1 MPCPFTGKKPR
12 QHHECLQIRMGVR
25 EAVPVIFFDKPN
37 SESECKTEIRV
48 FLRGAEGGVKRLKE
62 ILPSL
67 FAYYKIVTIDGKAR
81 LLSECGLIP
90 YRCQDAG
97 GDVTF
102 FFDGSE
108 VRDQFKPP
116 RSVSEAWIKPGEKLE
131 TPVPEPQPA
140 PPPAPAP
147 EPAPEPQPSPA
158 PAAAPEHNSPK
169 EEEVAPATPESVHD
183 SQPPTPVAGH
193 ATTTSSPMC
202 CE

>member
-1 MPCPFTGKKPR
+1 MPCPFTSNSPR
-12 QHHECLQIRMGVR
+12 QHQECLQIRMGVR
-25 EAVPVIFFDKPN
+25 EALPVIFCDRPN

-90 YRCQDAG
+90 YRCQDGG

-131 TPVPEPQPA
+131 TPAAAPVPEPAPA
-140 PPPAPAP
+140 PAPAP
-147 EPAPEPQPSPA
+147 EP
-158 PAAAPEHNSPK
+158 APEHNSPK

-193 ATTTSSPMC
+193 DNPAEITVTSSSPMC